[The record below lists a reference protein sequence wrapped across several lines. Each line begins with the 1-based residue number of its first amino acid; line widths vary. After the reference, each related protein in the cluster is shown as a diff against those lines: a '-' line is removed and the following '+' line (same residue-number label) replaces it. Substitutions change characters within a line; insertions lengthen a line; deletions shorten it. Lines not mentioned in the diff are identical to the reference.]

1 MRNVVP
7 NFFYK
12 SENKYCSE
20 CNRNALKF
28 IMFCRD
34 TYKMASLNRRKM
46 TQKRNRGQDPR
57 FVSNMSFICTSSI
70 VYIAGNGQNF
80 RIQPSINRAVDC
92 GKEETT
98 AEEFEKCRISA
109 KKIRTKLRE
118 TALQYELG

>member
-1 MRNVVP
+1 
-7 NFFYK
+7 
-12 SENKYCSE
+12 
-20 CNRNALKF
+20 
-28 IMFCRD
+28 
-34 TYKMASLNRRKM
+34 M

-70 VYIAGNGQNF
+70 VYIAGNRQNF

-109 KKIRTKLRE
+109 KKNPNK
-118 TALQYELG
+118 TARDGAAI